1 MEAIIA
7 SYNPMLVALSFIM
20 AVFGSFTA
28 LQLAIRIP
36 VAEKQAL
43 GFWVLS
49 SGIALGGGAI
59 WSMHFVGML
68 AMNVPFEMQFDIA
81 LTFLSF
87 IIAILFVCLGLAIA
101 GRDLLGETSLVLGGA
116 IAGLGVASMHYL
128 GMYAMKI
135 PATVSYDT
143 TLVIVSIIIAIV
155 AAIASL
161 WLAFNLRGMLQRF
174 GSAIIMGVAVCGM
187 HYTGMYAAT
196 MTPIEAAGATA
207 GTSGNLS
214 ISGLAGTVTLV
225 TVVLLFILLYLSY
238 VKTKKASQIA

>member
-1 MEAIIA
+1 MNEVSA
-7 SYNPMLVALSFIM
+7 SYNLVLLALSFIM

-28 LQLAIRIP
+28 LQLALRIP
-36 VAEKQAL
+36 MADKQAL

-59 WSMHFVGML
+59 WSMHFIGML
-68 AMNVPFEMQFDIA
+68 AMNMPFPMQFDLT

-87 IIAILFVCLGLAIA
+87 IIAIIFVSLGLAIA
-101 GRDLLGETSLVLGGA
+101 GRDLLGEASLVFGGA
-116 IAGLGVASMHYL
+116 IAGLGVASMHYI

-135 PATVSYDT
+135 PASIAYDP
-143 TLVIVSIIIAIV
+143 TLVIVSIVIAIV

-174 GSAIIMGVAVCGM
+174 GSAIIMGIAVCGM

-196 MTPIEAAGATA
+196 MTPNEAVSTI
-207 GTSGNLS
+207 TSSGDLS
-214 ISGLAGTVTLV
+214 ASGLAGTVTFV
-225 TVVLLFILLYLSY
+225 TVTLLFVMLYLSY
-238 VKTKKASQIA
+238 VKTRKVSQLA